1 MTRSRPT
8 TSLASV
14 VASGL
19 RLRIITRGLEA
30 LVPQAIRG
38 TTRPTPLNS
47 LYREHFGFSELLEGR
62 S

>member
-8 TSLASV
+8 SSLASV
-14 VASGL
+14 VSSEL

-30 LVPQAIRG
+30 RVAQAMRG
-38 TTRPTPLNS
+38 TTRPTPLYS